1 MWKHLHK
8 HNIILHFQHGFQ
20 SGLSCESQLIETVHD
35 WMTAMDNKTQI
46 DAILLD
52 FAKAFDK
59 VPHLRLLS
67 KLTSYGITGN
77 TQNWIKSFLSNRK
90 QRVSVNGVLSDITDV
105 TSGVPQGP
113 LQQSK
118 GGKPGKLEPAILK
131 MTSPSSPVPTAN
143 VPSMHGFALSAIC
156 ALIRSSPNYP
166 QMTRVVLVD
175 STDEHDEL
183 VIFKTDNIMIVLN
196 DASQLPADYSSTPG
210 GTLFSTTPGGT
221 RIIYD
226 RAFLLECRNSPL
238 TRSPP
243 PNLPK
248 IPGVTCPQTKK
259 TKENGHAPDAKVSK
273 PAGMYRILSSVS
285 NVLTQRY
292 PSRQSTLKSP
302 SSTWIS
308 EQVATHNAFHVPL
321 VLAAT

>member
-105 TSGVPQGP
+105 TSGVPQADPPRGIAITTASGRSTKYEAHYHDGP
-113 LQQSK
+113 ARCDFAGEVLFGRQAHSN
-118 GGKPGKLEPAILK
+118 PPL
-131 MTSPSSPVPTAN
+131 PT
-143 VPSMHGFALSAIC
+143 
-156 ALIRSSPNYP
+156 
-166 QMTRVVLVD
+166 
-175 STDEHDEL
+175 
-183 VIFKTDNIMIVLN
+183 
-196 DASQLPADYSSTPG
+196 
-210 GTLFSTTPGGT
+210 
-221 RIIYD
+221 
-226 RAFLLECRNSPL
+226 
-238 TRSPP
+238 
-243 PNLPK
+243 
-248 IPGVTCPQTKK
+248 
-259 TKENGHAPDAKVSK
+259 VSEW
-273 PAGMYRILSSVS
+273 V
-285 NVLTQRY
+285 
-292 PSRQSTLKSP
+292 
-302 SSTWIS
+302 
-308 EQVATHNAFHVPL
+308 
-321 VLAAT
+321 